1 MMFENLLLQNKTTI
15 LKRWFDLILETYP
28 ADTVTLMRKEQN
40 QFKNPVGATFSREIE
55 TLFKQ
60 LCEGVQNGQCRA
72 SVDAILKIRSVQ
84 DFSPSK
90 AVGFIFQLKKAIE
103 ETLRSEICREQN
115 IEAWR
120 AFQSKIDAL
129 ALQAFDAYMNCRE
142 KICEI
147 RVNQAKAEKEMAL
160 RMMERLNPSKEE
172 TAERKRLIVTNNRKF
187 KCQMSKVKG
196 MTNAQMSKYAR
207 CKFLHIVEPHLH
219 PRPHCIEWQ
228 RERGNAQCRIPNF

>member
-1 MMFENLLLQNKTTI
+1 MVLENLLFQNKTAI

-28 ADTVTLMRKEQN
+28 ADTVALMRKEQN

-55 TLFKQ
+55 TLLKQ
-60 LCEGVQNGQCRA
+60 LCEGVQNGECQA
-72 SVDAILKIRSVQ
+72 SLDAILKIRSVQ

-103 ETLRSEICREQN
+103 ETLKSEICREQN

-120 AFQSKIDAL
+120 AFLSRIDAL
-129 ALQAFDAYMNCRE
+129 ALQAFDVYMGCRE

-160 RMMERLNPSKEE
+160 RMMERMNPSKE
-172 TAERKRLIVTNNRKF
+172 KRMKEEDE
-187 KCQMSKVKG
+187 
-196 MTNAQMSKYAR
+196 
-207 CKFLHIVEPHLH
+207 H
-219 PRPHCIEWQ
+219 
-228 RERGNAQCRIPNF
+228 

>member
-1 MMFENLLLQNKTTI
+1 VPRVAPYSSQRHPSSFLRTEFILSLSNEALCICLPARRRFGEGRGIFEQSEKNDLFSKRLDSMVLENLLLQNKTTI

-28 ADTVTLMRKEQN
+28 ADAVTLMRKEQN

-60 LCEGVQNGQCRA
+60 LCEGGQNGECQT
-72 SVDAILKIRSVQ
+72 SLDAILKIRSVQ

-103 ETLRSEICREQN
+103 ETLKSEICREQN

-120 AFQSKIDAL
+120 AFQSRIDAL
-129 ALQAFDAYMNCRE
+129 ALQAFDVYMGCRE

-147 RVNQAKAEKEMAL
+147 RVNQAKAEREMAL
-160 RMMERLNPSKEE
+160 RMMERMNPSKEKKE
-172 TAERKRLIVTNNRKF
+172 ED
-187 KCQMSKVKG
+187 
-196 MTNAQMSKYAR
+196 
-207 CKFLHIVEPHLH
+207 
-219 PRPHCIEWQ
+219 
-228 RERGNAQCRIPNF
+228 